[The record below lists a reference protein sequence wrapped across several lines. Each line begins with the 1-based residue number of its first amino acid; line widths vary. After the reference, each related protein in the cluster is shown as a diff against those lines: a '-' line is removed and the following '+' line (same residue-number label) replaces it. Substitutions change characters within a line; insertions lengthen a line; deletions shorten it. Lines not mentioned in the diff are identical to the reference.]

1 MFAPLGGGKYASG
14 RLLGETE
21 GTTHRVV
28 IFTEASARSMG
39 KEVAVPLADVRIEG
53 DAFDEQR
60 VATSQGQL
68 SELQALR
75 AMFDGDEKLATAIE
89 PGSTFAMFDADRN
102 GPPRLTMQWPRL
114 TMQWPRLTIQ
124 SRSVVH
130 CPTHV
135 SPTASRLPDRLTPPR
150 PRCLTTARHTR
161 PSLAGALDESEFFD
175 AISTKIGL
183 GIDRQHA
190 DAIFKQLDSDRNG
203 EISFEEWAAFIKA
216 TKEHGATA
224 VISSNADIQLLPK

>member
-102 GPPRLTMQWPRL
+102 GPPRLTIQWPC
-114 TMQWPRLTIQ
+114 LTIQ
-124 SRSVVH
+124 RSSVVH
-130 CPTHV
+130 CPTHA

-150 PRCLTTARHTR
+150 PPCLTTARHTR